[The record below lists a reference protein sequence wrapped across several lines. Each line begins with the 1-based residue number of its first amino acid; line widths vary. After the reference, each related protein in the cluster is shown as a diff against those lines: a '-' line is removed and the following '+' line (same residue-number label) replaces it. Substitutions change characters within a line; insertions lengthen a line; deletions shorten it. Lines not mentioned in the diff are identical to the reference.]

1 MPGRIIYLEV
11 DDEITSAA
19 ARIRGSTLSRLAV
32 VLPHGSRVATSR
44 INFRLLSRDALT
56 HDKRLSI
63 VAADPATR
71 ALAASAGLPVFSS
84 VAEYESSLVG
94 VDEELQSDASVP
106 AAAAAVVAPA
116 PTPPPTEAPASDG
129 TLGLVVPMA
138 AVGAVGAS
146 GVVGAAGL
154 AAPAADVSGETI
166 RTSIPRREPTSD
178 PYPVE
183 RRPGPGGPPYPV
195 AQARAGSRGGRRTPW
210 LIGAAILGLAVLVA
224 AVGAFLLLPSAK
236 IVVTP
241 RPERVGPIHLT
252 VVADPTVTQ
261 PDAAAGVVPAKEIT
275 VPVTVNDT
283 FSATGKRVVLTNATG
298 VARFENRD
306 PTSVNRIA
314 SGSVIRTA
322 SGVRFRTNVALTVP
336 RAELVGLTIFPAR
349 ASVRITAV
357 DGGPEGNVESG
368 TIVIGPSG
376 ENSLFLK
383 VTNPEPTTGGTREEF
398 TQVTQKDVNDALATL
413 ETSLKAAFDAALVD
427 PALAAGGATVFP
439 STGTLGPSTPTVPP
453 QTLVGQEVTT
463 FELGLSATGTVISAD
478 TAPIEAIAAT
488 KVRAAVEPDHR
499 LVVGS
504 MKIKVGEAIIVG
516 QSVSFPVTASAEQ
529 VAILDP
535 NELTKLVLGKP
546 IEEAR
551 AILEPYGEV
560 DLSVS
565 PDWANSIPTFESR
578 VDLTIGHAVE
588 IETPAPSG
596 SASP

>member
-19 ARIRGSTLSRLAV
+19 ARIRGSASSRLAV

-44 INFRLLSRDALT
+44 INFRLLSRDAMT
-56 HDKRLSI
+56 HEKRLSI

-84 VAEYESSLVG
+84 VAEYESTLAG
-94 VDEELQSDASVP
+94 IDEEPSTEGPASAV
-106 AAAAAVVAPA
+106 AAAAIAAGAAEP
-116 PTPPPTEAPASDG
+116 PRTDTPPSTPPADG
-129 TLGLVVPMA
+129 TLGLVVPLA
-138 AVGAVGAS
+138 AVGAAGQAS
-146 GVVGAAGL
+146 S
-154 AAPAADVSGETI
+154 ADVLSGETV
-166 RTSIPRREPTSD
+166 RTTVPRREPTSD
-178 PYPVE
+178 PHPMGGTG
-183 RRPGPGGPPYPV
+183 PGPGGPPGPV
-195 AQARAGSRGGRRTPW
+195 APAWAGSSGGRRTPW
-210 LIGAAILGLAVLVA
+210 LIGAGILALAILVA
-224 AVGAFLLLPSAK
+224 SVGAYLLLPSAK

-261 PDAAAGVVPAKEIT
+261 PDAAAGVVPAKEISI
-275 VPVTVNDT
+275 PVAVNDT
-283 FSATGKRVVLTNATG
+283 FSATGKRVELTNASG

-306 PTSVNRIA
+306 PTSVNRIP
-314 SGSVIRTA
+314 SGSIIRTA
-322 SGVRFRTNVALTVP
+322 SGIRFRTNVALTVP

-357 DGGPEGNVESG
+357 EGGPEGNVDAG

-383 VTNPEPTTGGTREEF
+383 VTNPEPTTGGTRQEF
-398 TQVTQKDVNDALATL
+398 TTVTQKDVNDALATL
-413 ETSLKAAFDAALVD
+413 DTSLKVAFAAALVD

-453 QTLVGQEVTT
+453 ETLVGQEVST
-463 FELGLSATGTVISAD
+463 FALGLSATGTVISAD
-478 TAPIEAIAAT
+478 TAPIEAIAASQ
-488 KVRAAVEPDHR
+488 VRTAVKPDYR

-504 MKIKVGEAIIVG
+504 MKIEVGEAIIVG

-529 VAILDP
+529 IAILDP
-535 NELTKLVLGKP
+535 DELTKLVLGKP
-546 IEEAR
+546 VAEAR
-551 AILEPYGEV
+551 SILEPYGEV
-560 DLSVS
+560 VLSVS

-596 SASP
+596 SARP